1 MYERQVRDDVAAEPC
16 TSAPVSLSPRRVDG
30 PIIVGVGEYRTIG
43 GPGQLVC
50 IGLGSCVGIAI
61 YDLQAQV
68 GGLAH
73 AMLPRY
79 EEGRDKINAAKYA
92 DSSIMLMVDE
102 LVEMGAL
109 RGRLRAKIAGGAHM
123 FSFLSSD
130 TLNIGQRNSEAARE
144 TLRAEHI
151 RLLGEDLGGT
161 RGRTITFSTVD
172 GSYRVQMG
180 GGLFEI

>member
-1 MYERQVRDDVAAEPC
+1 MYERQERDEVAAEPR
-16 TSAPVSLSPRRVDG
+16 TSALFPPSPRRVDEA
-30 PIIVGVGEYRTIG
+30 IIVGVGEYRTIG
-43 GPGQLVC
+43 GPGQLAC

-79 EEGRDKINAAKYA
+79 EEGRDKVNAAKYA

-102 LVEMGAL
+102 LAEMGAV
-109 RGRLRAKIAGGAHM
+109 RSRLRAKIAGGAHM

-130 TLNIGQRNSEAARE
+130 TLNIGQRNSEAARD
-144 TLRAEHI
+144 TLKAEHI

-161 RGRTITFSTVD
+161 RGRTIAFSTAD

-180 GGLFEI
+180 GDLFEI